1 MRLIT
6 SLSVV
11 LATALG
17 ASAARAQV
25 FHMTPPEKAPSRV
38 FLGIGVEYGQPL
50 GEFDDFIGNSWGV
63 GGSFLYALDSRGIV
77 GLRVDAN
84 YLNYGREHKRV
95 PLSATIGGRIL
106 VDVTTSNNIFL
117 AGIGPQFMVP
127 SGPVRPYLTGA
138 IGLAYFY
145 TQSSVEGSA
154 DNDDFGT
161 TTIFHD
167 ATFAWSGAGGFY
179 IGGGHGRH
187 SIAIDLGARYQS
199 NGNVRY
205 LREGSIVDNPNS
217 TISITPT
224 ESQANMIIY
233 HLGVV
238 FGL

>member
-25 FHMTPPEKAPSRV
+25 FHMTPPEKAPSRA
-38 FLGIGVEYGQPL
+38 FLGIGVELGQPE
-50 GEFDDFIGNSWGV
+50 GEFDDFVGTSWGV
-63 GGSFLYALDSRGIV
+63 GGSFLYALDRRGIV
-77 GLRVDAN
+77 GIRVDAN
-84 YLNYGREHKRV
+84 YLNYGNEHQRV

-117 AGIGPQFMVP
+117 AGIGPQLMVP
-127 SGPVRPYLTGA
+127 SGPVRPYVTGA
-138 IGLAYFY
+138 IGFAYFF
-145 TQSSVEGSA
+145 TKSSVEGSA
-154 DNDDFGT
+154 DNDDFAST
-161 TTIFHD
+161 TNFHD
-167 ATFAWSGAGGFY
+167 ATFAWSGAGGLY
-179 IGGGHGRH
+179 IPVGHGNH
-187 SIAIDLGARYQS
+187 SIALDLGARYQA

-205 LREGSIVDNPNS
+205 LRKGSITDNPDG
-217 TISITPT
+217 TISFTPIN
-224 ESQANMIIY
+224 SQANVIIY